1 MSPTPPLRA
10 RMIASFRRL
19 PALLGLLALTG
30 VVACSSTP
38 PGPHLPG
45 SSTRVKPVSILA
57 PRPLKSAPSSATGKP
72 NPVAPVA
79 TPSRPAAATQAFAP
93 YPVMLGIDTLA
104 AEGFREIAGR
114 RIGLLTHAAGVNRF
128 GVSTV
133 DVLRKAPNVKLV
145 ALFAPEHGL
154 YGLEKASVNVADTR
168 DPRSGLPVYSLHGA
182 NRKPTPAQLK
192 GLDALVIDLQDI
204 GVRSYTYNV
213 VMRYAMDACFS
224 AGVRVIVLDRPNP
237 LGGLKVD
244 GPHLDREL
252 MSGVGAFLI
261 PYVHGLTIGEL
272 ARIAASSPGVLDV
285 PESVRAK
292 GKLTVIPMR
301 GWNRAMR
308 WPDTGLKFAPTSP
321 LVQDYAA
328 VIGYAMTGLG
338 CEYSGFKHGAG
349 KEHPFRAISF
359 KGKTPD
365 QLAADLTALRIPGLA
380 YRKVTV
386 ADAQGKPASALYVDI
401 ADWDAWNPTELS
413 FELMRLA
420 CRYDP
425 PNPFAK
431 LGSKE
436 ARSFN
441 IHAGSTAWWGALTR
455 DGAKVDLDSFEA
467 DWRRR
472 AAIYQSLTRRYWL
485 YQ

>member
-1 MSPTPPLRA
+1 MFSAAKPSHPMTVLL
-10 RMIASFRRL
+10 RRL
-19 PALLGLLALTG
+19 PLLLGLLVLTG
-30 VVACSSTP
+30 AVGCSSTAP
-38 PGPHLPG
+38 AAPAKAKAGTFAAPKI
-45 SSTRVKPVSILA
+45 STSPA
-57 PRPLKSAPSSATGKP
+57 NA
-72 NPVAPVA
+72 A
-79 TPSRPAAATQAFAP
+79 TPATPVNTAGV
-93 YPVMLGIDTLA
+93 YPVMLGIDVLA
-104 AEGFREIAGR
+104 ADGFRAIAGLR
-114 RIGLLTHAAGVNRF
+114 VGLLTHAAGVNRF
-128 GVSTV
+128 GVSSV

-145 ALFAPEHGL
+145 SLFAPEHGL
-154 YGLEKASVNVADTR
+154 YGLEKASVNIADTR

-192 GLDALVIDLQDI
+192 GLDALLIDLQDI

-213 VMRYAMDACFS
+213 VMRYAMDACFA

-244 GPHLDREL
+244 GPHLDRQW
-252 MSGVGAFLI
+252 MSGVGAFRI

-272 ARIAASSPGVLDV
+272 ARIAADAPGVLDV

-292 GKLTVIPMR
+292 GRLTVIPMR
-301 GWNRAMR
+301 GWKRSMR
-308 WPDTGLKFAPTSP
+308 WPDTGLKYVPTSP

-328 VIGYAMTGLG
+328 AVGYAMTGLG

-349 KEHPFRAISF
+349 REFPFRALSF

-386 ADAQGKPASALYVDI
+386 PDAQGKPAAALYVDI
-401 ADWDAWNPTELS
+401 ADWDAWRPTELS

-431 LGSKE
+431 LGSKD

-441 IHAGSTAWWGALTR
+441 IHAGSTAWWDALKS
-455 DGAKVDLDSFEA
+455 DGAKVNLDAFEA

-472 AAIYQSLTRRYWL
+472 CVVYQNLTRRYWL